1 MLGLASL
8 QPTPPR
14 HSPRASTGFGIT
26 SRNDDAHASSVASI
40 EPPAIAAPMIP
51 ESWGQRG
58 KTSSKP
64 QL

>member
-1 MLGLASL
+1 MRFCWKSGLMR
-8 QPTPPR
+8 P
-14 HSPRASTGFGIT
+14 FT

-51 ESWGQRG
+51 ESWSQQC
-58 KTSSKP
+58 KTSSKL

>member
-1 MLGLASL
+1 M
-8 QPTPPR
+8 PPQR
-14 HSPRASTGFGIT
+14 LKRPIDPSPFRPAGIT